1 LERRRLL
8 ASMVLDLSFWA
19 VAMLLSKRKIK
30 KIKRPKN
37 K

>member
-19 VAMLLSKRKIK
+19 VAMLLSKRKIRK
-30 KIKRPKN
+30 LKGQKN

>member
-30 KIKRPKN
+30 KIKRPK

>member
-19 VAMLLSKRKIK
+19 VALLPSKRK
-30 KIKRPKN
+30 N
-37 K
+37 